1 MKCPSCGHLKSIV
14 IDSRPSA
21 DGQSIRRRREC
32 LECGK
37 RFTTYENIETLPLIV
52 IKKDSSR
59 ETFDRNKILN
69 SIIRACDK
77 RQVTLSQMNAVVDE
91 IESALQNSLQ
101 NEVPSTRIGEMV
113 MDALKKIDEVAY
125 VRFASVYRHFKD
137 ADAFVK
143 EIARELHPEDE
154 ASAVGT
160 PAAPAVQAEPRSS
173 APTA

>member
-113 MDALKKIDEVAY
+113 MDKLKDLDEVAY
-125 VRFASVYRHFKD
+125 VRFASVYRQFRD
-137 ADAFVK
+137 IGAFMEELTK
-143 EIARELHPEDE
+143 LMREK
-154 ASAVGT
+154 
-160 PAAPAVQAEPRSS
+160 
-173 APTA
+173 